1 MNSVRNFL
9 FLVALLSV
17 AIPIAVGAQERFR
30 IMEYNVENLFDTI
43 PDPEKND
50 RDFLPS
56 GNQHWTS
63 GRYWSK
69 QGLLA
74 RVIAGAG
81 GDSPIELVGLV
92 EVENDTVLAH
102 LTRRTSLARLGY
114 DFLITNGPDERGID
128 VALLYQPSRFRPIG
142 REDLRVQLGEG
153 VRPTRDVLLVEG
165 LLSTLD
171 TLSVFVAHFPSRRG
185 GKQMTDAYREKV
197 AQVIRHKVDSIQQ
210 CRTEA
215 LIVIMGDLNDEVQ
228 DASLQE
234 TLQVVEAEHVG
245 VLVSLPDSFEAAA
258 DLKGARKFAE
268 KLNRKFAQ
276 KIKHKDET
284 SSTVATQ
291 LLYDLSPRCEAFPSV
306 EGTYYFQGS
315 WSKID
320 HIIVSSALL
329 NTTSPLRCCS
339 PFCHIVAYPFLLEQD
354 HKTLP
359 VLYRPKRMYKGTHY
373 NGGISDHLPLL
384 LELRL
389 K

>member
-50 RDFLPS
+50 RDFLPL

-114 DFLITNGPDERGID
+114 DFLITNGPDERGVD
-128 VALLYQPSRFRPIG
+128 VALLYQPNRFRPIC

-153 VRPTRDVLLVEG
+153 VRPTRDVLFVEG
-165 LLSTLD
+165 LLPTLD

-228 DASLQE
+228 DASLRE
-234 TLQVVEAEHVG
+234 TLRVVEATSFSQQTGEDVG
-245 VLVSLPDSFEAAA
+245 RVASLRASSDTVTASNVASTFLVAP
-258 DLKGARKFAE
+258 
-268 KLNRKFAQ
+268 
-276 KIKHKDET
+276 
-284 SSTVATQ
+284 Q
-291 LLYDLSPRCEAFPSV
+291 LLYDLSPRSEEFPSV
-306 EGTYYFQGS
+306 EGTYFYQGS
-315 WSKID
+315 WEKID

-329 NTTSPLRCCS
+329 YTTAPLTCCS
-339 PFCHIVAYPFLLEQD
+339 PFCRILTSPFLLEQD
-354 HKTLP
+354 DRTFP
-359 VLYRPKRMYKGTHY
+359 SQYRPKRMYKGTY
-373 NGGISDHLPLL
+373 YSGGISDHLPLL
-384 LELRL
+384 LELRFQ
-389 K
+389 

>member
-9 FLVALLSV
+9 FLMALLSV

-128 VALLYQPSRFRPIG
+128 VALLYQPNRFRPIC

-153 VRPTRDVLLVEG
+153 IRPTRDVLFVEG
-165 LLSTLD
+165 LLPTLD
-171 TLSVFVAHFPSRRG
+171 TLSVFEIGRAH
-185 GKQMTDAYREKV
+185 V
-197 AQVIRHKVDSIQQ
+197 
-210 CRTEA
+210 
-215 LIVIMGDLNDEVQ
+215 
-228 DASLQE
+228 
-234 TLQVVEAEHVG
+234 
-245 VLVSLPDSFEAAA
+245 
-258 DLKGARKFAE
+258 
-268 KLNRKFAQ
+268 
-276 KIKHKDET
+276 
-284 SSTVATQ
+284 
-291 LLYDLSPRCEAFPSV
+291 
-306 EGTYYFQGS
+306 
-315 WSKID
+315 
-320 HIIVSSALL
+320 
-329 NTTSPLRCCS
+329 
-339 PFCHIVAYPFLLEQD
+339 
-354 HKTLP
+354 
-359 VLYRPKRMYKGTHY
+359 
-373 NGGISDHLPLL
+373 
-384 LELRL
+384 
-389 K
+389 